1 MKAAAEQTKEP
12 LISLGATCEPT
23 AIGRRTSLGLIG
35 AGAARA
41 SGRYEQI
48 RDYRGIC
55 LHGVGCRRTIGDAKW
70 SGTIA
75 AARGRNGID
84 ASTDYWRVLHRGND
98 GVFLQRCH
106 RPEHRR
112 LWRKKRF
119 RIDRIDRRIEHRPG
133 RQRIVD
139 SAMPRRAAVQ
149 RIVQLIETGRT
160 GVEARRAWS

>member
-1 MKAAAEQTKEP
+1 MA
-12 LISLGATCEPT
+12 
-23 AIGRRTSLGLIG
+23 
-35 AGAARA
+35 
-41 SGRYEQI
+41 
-48 RDYRGIC
+48 GIC
-55 LHGVGCRRTIGDAKW
+55 LHGVGCRRAIGDAKW

-84 ASTDYWRVLHRGND
+84 ASADYWRVLHRGND
-98 GVFLQRCH
+98 GVFLQRSH

-119 RIDRIDRRIEHRPG
+119 RIDRIDRRIDQRIEHRSG

-149 RIVQLIETGRT
+149 RIVQLIESGRT